1 MKNSNSAAAFTLCLF
16 VPATHSAQ
24 QPQTSLRL
32 VELNGDMQKDRLIN
46 RADGAI
52 EISLGMGL
60 RQFELISQVMPKAHV
75 IDLVAEDLNGDGITD
90 LYLLTNHT
98 NIALLG
104 DGTGLFREATLELGL
119 QDEGVGIGIELD
131 DVDNDGIA
139 DLLLHNQTS
148 DVLFWGIPGGF
159 ERDEA
164 TPFVSMSLPSSEV
177 NVALPYKEQKN
188 GLRGTVNSAPFDA
201 QPTSNGSVHLPG
213 SSRTPVS
220 GSSNS
225 SATPTI
231 LPSIASLPPGTF
243 TSPRFPLKSPIGL
256 NSTQLKILSH
266 FSIEELPDGLGGT
279 AKTIRV
285 SGANL
290 QIVNGTGATN
300 GDTGNP
306 TSLAGATNS
315 VGNLIIGYNELGNP
329 NGDDRTGSH
338 NLVVGLGN
346 TYSNF
351 GGLVASN
358 NNSITGAFA
367 TVSGGTRNVASS
379 DRASVS
385 GGTTN
390 TASGTYASIS
400 GGNSNQAQG
409 FYDSVAGGSSNIA
422 NSISSTISGGRD
434 NTANNFNTSVTGGR
448 SNVTGSNYRSS
459 YGVRH

>member
-231 LPSIASLPPGTF
+231 LPSIASLPP
-243 TSPRFPLKSPIGL
+243 RHL
-256 NSTQLKILSH
+256 H
-266 FSIEELPDGLGGT
+266 FSQIPTQIADWAEFDAIEDIEPLQHRRAARWTRRNRKNDSHERRQPPDRQRHWRDQRRYRQSDFT
-279 AKTIRV
+279 RRCNQQRRQ
-285 SGANL
+285 SDHWL
-290 QIVNGTGATN
+290 Q
-300 GDTGNP
+300 
-306 TSLAGATNS
+306 
-315 VGNLIIGYNELGNP
+315 
-329 NGDDRTGSH
+329 RTG
-338 NLVVGLGN
+338 
-346 TYSNF
+346 
-351 GGLVASN
+351 
-358 NNSITGAFA
+358 
-367 TVSGGTRNVASS
+367 
-379 DRASVS
+379 
-385 GGTTN
+385 
-390 TASGTYASIS
+390 
-400 GGNSNQAQG
+400 
-409 FYDSVAGGSSNIA
+409 
-422 NSISSTISGGRD
+422 
-434 NTANNFNTSVTGGR
+434 
-448 SNVTGSNYRSS
+448 
-459 YGVRH
+459 